1 MAEEIRVTR
10 TGTGPANGT
19 TRMPPPAG
27 ASMGAAPGTEPALGE
42 LLKQLAQDSATLV
55 RQELTLA
62 KAEMRQNLK
71 TAARDATMV
80 AVGAV
85 LALLGGLVL
94 VAFLVIAL
102 GDALNEYWLGALIVG
117 ALFVLVGGILA
128 MRSLKKLKTDGLAPE
143 QTIET
148 LKEDKQWAQSEIRQ
162 ARRDLA

>member
-10 TGTGPANGT
+10 TGTERMAGGLPPLGARGPAPDN
-19 TRMPPPAG
+19 
-27 ASMGAAPGTEPALGE
+27 EPALGE
-42 LLKQLAQDSATLV
+42 LLKQLANDSAMLV

-62 KAEMRQNLK
+62 KAEMRANLK
-71 TAARDATMV
+71 SASRAATMV

-102 GDALNEYWLGALIVG
+102 GDAINQYALAALIVG
-117 ALFVLVGGILA
+117 VVFLAVGGFLA
-128 MRSLKKLKTDGLAPE
+128 SRAVKKLKTDALAPE
-143 QTIET
+143 QTLQT

-162 ARRDLA
+162 VRRDLA